1 MYTTVGLGLH
11 LKKKYFPISQVVVRI
26 SYTAYHWH
34 NVH

>member
-1 MYTTVGLGLH
+1 LSVGAYT
-11 LKKKYFPISQVVVRI
+11 